1 MRKTNKVSR
10 CVRCGGTDLPEIEH
24 TLAVTIA
31 GQKFEFADIM
41 QVCANCKEAYLAPGA
56 LGRFEKR
63 AALELARAG
72 ARTAEAVRFMRKALG
87 LRGEEFAELI
97 GQTAENISR
106 VENGKVAPD
115 RRTVTILGSLL
126 EDQEN
131 GSTAT
136 LDKLRALRGR
146 KRAPAKIV
154 VSLSR
159 KRKRRTSAGFRRKSR
174 KTSASGRG

>member
-1 MRKTNKVSR
+1 MKTNRVSR
-10 CVRCGGTDLPEIEH
+10 CVRCGGSELPEVDH
-24 TLAVTIA
+24 VLPMTIA
-31 GQKFEFADIM
+31 GQKFEFADVM
-41 QVCANCKEAYLAPGA
+41 QVCANCNEAYLEPGA
-56 LGRFEKR
+56 LARFEKR

-72 ARTAEAVRFMRKALG
+72 VQTAEAVRFMRRALG
-87 LRGEEFAELI
+87 LRGQEFAELI

-115 RRTVTILGSLL
+115 LRTVTILGSLL

-146 KRAPAKIV
+146 KRAPGKIV
-154 VSLSR
+154 VSFFHTR
-159 KRKRRTSAGFRRKSR
+159 KQRKVNADRRKPR
-174 KTSASGRG
+174 KTSAAARR